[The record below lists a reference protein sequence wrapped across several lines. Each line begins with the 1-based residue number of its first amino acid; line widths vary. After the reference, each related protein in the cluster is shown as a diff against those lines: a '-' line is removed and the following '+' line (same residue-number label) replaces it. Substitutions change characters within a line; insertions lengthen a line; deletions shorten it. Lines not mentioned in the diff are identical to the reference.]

1 MPVFTDLVSQGRT
14 GMMRPGFVDSRDWY
28 REKAAAVRSIN
39 TVSLLNKHPEQQR
52 SAILPG
58 FMYMFGY
65 DAKHKDTL
73 PYYDRFPL
81 IFPFQ
86 VTADHFMGIN
96 LHYLPLQ
103 YRARLMDALYSIT
116 TNKKFD
122 EKTRLRISYDLL
134 NSSAKYRYFEP
145 CVKKYLKSQLKTRF
159 LLVPSA
165 EWDIA
170 LFLPL
175 ERFTVN
181 KNKVF
186 KDSMDI
192 IAGRR

>member
-1 MPVFTDLVSQGRT
+1 MPVFTDLVNQGRT

-28 REKAAAVRSIN
+28 REKAGAVRSIN

-186 KDSMDI
+186 KDYMDI

>member
-1 MPVFTDLVSQGRT
+1 MPLFTDLVSQGRT

-39 TVSLLNKHPEQQR
+39 TVSLINKHPDQQR

-186 KDSMDI
+186 KDSMNI
-192 IAGRR
+192 IAGR

>member
-1 MPVFTDLVSQGRT
+1 MPLFTDLVSQGRT

-39 TVSLLNKHPEQQR
+39 TVSLINKHPDQQR

-86 VTADHFMGIN
+86 VTADHFMRIN

-170 LFLPL
+170 LFLPT
-175 ERFTVN
+175 ERFAKASKTQVWA
-181 KNKVF
+181 
-186 KDSMDI
+186 DSKKMI
-192 IAGRR
+192 RG

>member
-1 MPVFTDLVSQGRT
+1 MPLFTDLVSQGRT

-39 TVSLLNKHPEQQR
+39 TVSLINKHPDQQR

-181 KNKVF
+181 KSKVF